1 MIAVGRAPT
10 SPGPPPAGTAERRVN
25 VVQGEFRVSGDP
37 DVVLTTL
44 LGSCVAACLH
54 DPVAEIGGM
63 NHFLL
68 PDGDSGGEP
77 GRALRYGVHAMEL
90 LINGL
95 LRAGG
100 RRDRLAAK
108 LFGGANVLEGLTDIG
123 RQNAEFAERFLRRER
138 IAVSSASLLGR
149 RGRRIHFWP
158 HSGRARQMLLD
169 RGEEAVFATPRGAA
183 TVGPATGDLELF

>member
-1 MIAVGRAPT
+1 MAAGRVLTP
-10 SPGPPPAGTAERRVN
+10 PGPPPAGPAERRVHL
-25 VVQGEFRVSGDP
+25 VQGEFRVSGDP
-37 DVVLTTL
+37 DVVLATL

-54 DPVAEIGGM
+54 DPVAGIGGM

-68 PDGDSGGEP
+68 PGGDSGGEP
-77 GRALRYGVHAMEL
+77 ECALRYGVHAMEL
-90 LINGL
+90 LINGM

-108 LFGGANVLEGLTDIG
+108 LFGGASVLGGLTDIG
-123 RQNAEFAERFLRRER
+123 RQNADFAESFLRRER

-149 RGRRIHFWP
+149 RGRRVHFWP

-169 RGEEAVFATPRGAA
+169 RGEEAVLATQRSPAVDPPAA
-183 TVGPATGDLELF
+183 GDLELF